1 MNVRTKLL
9 ATTLALVIAAGVFGA
24 ASLRSEP
31 AKKAPPGKAP
41 KAVVDIMSIQ
51 VGDILESQDIE
62 YTFKVR
68 NEGDAELQIL
78 KVHPGCGC
86 SVADYDK
93 TVAPGQ
99 TGNIHVKISGKK
111 IFPGTIEKN
120 FAVAT
125 NDPKN
130 DQFTLVVKGTVKRGL
145 EFSREMRWA
154 GFTDENFKLDCI
166 ITNVLGTPINI
177 QSARWESDSTA
188 KAMEGKIGLKLETIA
203 KGKKYRLTIWRKAEL
218 PPESF
223 VTDVVL
229 ATDYPKIKEKYV
241 PVAISVMSDVELHPE
256 KLYFGDM
263 ALPSGATAGFTRPFS
278 IVAAR
283 GDSLKILKTVP
294 SRDDMTVKIQE
305 LIPGKSYRGTVL
317 IRPTSKIVQYEG
329 SIKIY
334 TNYPKCRELTLGVVG
349 TVAAGDASGGKK

>member
-1 MNVRTKLL
+1 MNMRTKLL
-9 ATTLALVIAAGVFGA
+9 ATTLALVIAAGLFGP

-31 AKKAPPGKAP
+31 DKKAPPGKAP
-41 KAVVDIMSIQ
+41 KAVVDVMSIQ

-99 TGNIHVKISGKK
+99 TGNIHIKISGKK

-120 FAVAT
+120 FAVTT

-203 KGKKYRLTIWRKAEL
+203 KGKKYRLTIWRKTEL
-218 PPESF
+218 SPESF
-223 VTDVVL
+223 VTNVVL

-256 KLYFGDM
+256 RLYFGEM
-263 ALPSGATAGFTRPFS
+263 VLPSGATTGFTRSFS

-317 IRPTSKIVQYEG
+317 VRPTSKIVQYDG

-334 TNYPKCRELTLGVVG
+334 TNYPKCKELTLGVVG
-349 TVAAGDASGGKK
+349 TVTAGNASGGKK

>member
-1 MNVRTKLL
+1 MNMRTKLL
-9 ATTLALVIAAGVFGA
+9 ATALALVFAAGLFGA
-24 ASLRSEP
+24 APVRCEP
-31 AKKAPPGKAP
+31 AKKVPPGKAP
-41 KAVVDIMSIQ
+41 KAVVDVMSIQ
-51 VGDILESQDIE
+51 VGDVLESQDIE
-62 YTFKVR
+62 YTFMVR

-78 KVHPGCGC
+78 NVHPGCGC
-86 SVADYDK
+86 SVADFDK
-93 TVAPGQ
+93 TVAPGE
-99 TGNIHVKISGKK
+99 TGKIHIKISGKR
-111 IFPGTIEKN
+111 ISPGTIEKN
-120 FAVAT
+120 FAVKT

-145 EFSREMRWA
+145 DFSREMRWA
-154 GFTDENFKLDCI
+154 GFTDEDFKLDCV
-166 ITNVLGTPINI
+166 ITNVLGAPINV

-188 KAMEGKIGLKLETIA
+188 KALEGKIGLKLETIE
-203 KGKKYRLTIWRKAEL
+203 KGKKYRLRIWRKAEL

-223 VTDVVL
+223 VTNVVL
-229 ATDYPKIKEKYV
+229 ATDYPKLKEKYV
-241 PVAISVMSDVELHPE
+241 PVAISVMNDVELHPE

-263 ALPSGATAGFTRPFS
+263 ALPSGATTGFTRPFS

-305 LIPGKSYRGTVL
+305 LVPGKSYRGTVL
-317 IRPTSKIVQYEG
+317 VRPTSKIVQYEG

-349 TVAAGDASGGKK
+349 SVTAGNASGGKK